1 MKALAKQ
8 IADVVLDHEKK
19 IRSIESAEFENKPSP
34 TKWSKKEILGHLV
47 DSAQN
52 NLQRFVRGQYEN
64 PPPKII
70 YHQDEWVKLQRYT
83 DYDREALLK
92 LWVSLN
98 LHLCHTLAVMDPAN
112 TNKQCDTGKPGT
124 ELHTL
129 KFLAED
135 YLVHMKHHLGQIVGK

>member
-1 MKALAKQ
+1 MKKLAEE
-8 IADVVLDHEKK
+8 IRETVLDNASV
-19 IRSIESAEFENKPSP
+19 IRAMSLLEFDHKPSP

-64 PPPKII
+64 IPKIV
-70 YHQDEWVKLQRYT
+70 YTQDEWVKLQHYK
-83 DYDREALLK
+83 DYEKEELIQ

-98 LHLCHTLAVMDPAN
+98 LHLCRTLSLMDPAN
-112 TNKQCDTGKPGT
+112 YERQCDTGKPDT

-129 KFLAED
+129 SFLADD
-135 YLVHMKHHLGQIVGK
+135 YLKHMRHHLEQITG

>member
-1 MKALAKQ
+1 MKKLAEE
-8 IADVVLDHEKK
+8 IRETVLDNASV
-19 IRSIESAEFENKPSP
+19 IRAMSLLEFDHKPSP

-64 PPPKII
+64 TPKIV
-70 YHQDEWVKLQRYT
+70 YTQDEWVKLQHYK
-83 DYDREALLK
+83 DYEKEELIQ

-98 LHLCHTLAVMDPAN
+98 LHLCRTLSVMDPAN
-112 TNKQCDTGKPGT
+112 YERQCDTGKPDT

-129 KFLAED
+129 SFLADD
-135 YLVHMKHHLGQIVGK
+135 YLKHMRHHLEQITG